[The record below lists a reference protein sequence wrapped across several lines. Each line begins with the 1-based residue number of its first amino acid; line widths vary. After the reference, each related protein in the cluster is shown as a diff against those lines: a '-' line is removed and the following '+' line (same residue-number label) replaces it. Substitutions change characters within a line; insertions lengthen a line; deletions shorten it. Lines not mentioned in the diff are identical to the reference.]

1 MASTPERSDD
11 VLWSDP
17 PRGPLDAYRMR
28 ASFSPRELQLLWE
41 GEDMLRFK
49 KVIFAAL
56 EKDPLFTGSRG
67 ADLSL
72 EKYRELS
79 FLRCKR
85 VFEYGFFSLDDLEQ
99 SPLRLPALFYCLGA
113 YDWSL
118 GAKVALHL
126 MVFGSALYSLGS
138 ERHLKYIEK
147 VLNMEIF
154 GCFALTELSHGS
166 NIQAI
171 RTTAHYDPATEEF
184 IIHSPDFEAA
194 KFWVGNMG
202 KTATHA
208 VVFAQ
213 LYMPDGQCHGLHS
226 FVVQI
231 RDPKTLLP
239 MPGVMVGDIGRKLG
253 QNGLD
258 NGFAMFHKVRIPRQD
273 LLNRAGDITPQGT
286 YVTAFKDARQRVGVF
301 LGSLSLGRFFITGM
315 CVVNLQ
321 QAVCIAIRFSATRRQ
336 FGPTEEEEIPV
347 LEYQLQQWRLLPY
360 LAAAYA
366 LDHFSKS
373 LLLELVGLYRGL
385 LSGDHVAQQAELS
398 REIHALAAA
407 AKPLVS
413 WTAQQGIQECREAC
427 GGHGYLEVNRLGN
440 LRNDNDP
447 NCTYEGDNNILLGQT
462 SKYLLSFLERR
473 VQDGARFQSPL
484 QTVDFLEAYPGMLGQ
499 RFQGTSVADWLDP
512 AASLAAYKWLVCYL
526 LHGSHQKVTQETR
539 SGRSDF
545 EVKNSSQVYHLRT
558 LALAFMELTVVQ
570 RFHER
575 THGPDVPP
583 SLGAVLGRLSVL
595 YALWSLSQHMAL
607 LYRGGYLSG
616 EQAGQAL
623 EGAILD
629 LCAQLKDDAVALVD
643 VIAPPDF
650 VLNSPIGRA
659 DGELYKNLWNAV
671 LQGSGVLERASWWQ
685 EFSMHRPVV
694 GRLKSKL

>member
-1 MASTPERSDD
+1 MAPTLEGCDD
-11 VLWSDP
+11 VLWPDP
-17 PRGPLDAYRMR
+17 PRGPLDAYRAR
-28 ASFSPRELQLLWE
+28 ASFSRRELQLFWE

-49 KVIFAAL
+49 KTVFSAL
-56 EKDPLFTGSRG
+56 EKDPLFSSSRG
-67 ADLSL
+67 PELPL

-85 VFEYGFFSLDDLEQ
+85 VLEYGFFSLDSLLQ
-99 SPLRLPALFYCLGA
+99 NPLQLLALINCLGA
-113 YDWSL
+113 YDWSVST
-118 GAKVALHL
+118 KFALHL
-126 MVFGSALYSLGS
+126 MVFGSTLYSLGS
-138 ERHLKYIEK
+138 ERHLKYVEK

-166 NIQAI
+166 NTQAI

-184 IIHSPDFEAA
+184 VIHSPDFEAA

-202 KTATHA
+202 KTATHG

-213 LYMPDGQCHGLHS
+213 LYTPDGQCHGLHS

-231 RDPKTLLP
+231 RDPETLLP
-239 MPGVMVGDIGRKLG
+239 MPGVMVGDMGRKLG

-273 LLNRAGDITPQGT
+273 LLNRAGDVTPQGT
-286 YVTAFKDARQRVGVF
+286 YVTTVKDAKQRTGVS
-301 LGSLSLGRFFITGM
+301 LGSLTSGRIFITGM

-321 QAVCIAIRFSATRRQ
+321 QALCITIRFSATRRQ

-347 LEYQLQQWRLLPY
+347 LEYQMQQWRLLPY

-373 LLLELVGLYRGL
+373 LLLDLEGLYQGL
-385 LSGDHVAQQAELS
+385 LSGDHGVWQAELS
-398 REIHALAAA
+398 REIHALGAA

-427 GGHGYLEVNRLGN
+427 GGHGYLAVNRLGD

-447 NCTYEGDNNILLGQT
+447 NCTYEGDNNVLLGQT
-462 SKYLLSFLERR
+462 SSYLLSFLERQ

-484 QTVDFLEAYPGMLGQ
+484 RTVDFLEAYPGMVGQ
-499 RFQGTSVADWLDP
+499 RFKGTSVADWLDP
-512 AASLAAYKWLVCYL
+512 TAPLAAYEWLVCYL
-526 LHGSHQKVTQETR
+526 LQRSHQKVMQEKR
-539 SGRSDF
+539 SGHSSF
-545 EVKNSSQVYHLRT
+545 EAKNNSQVYHMRT
-558 LALAFMELTVVQ
+558 LALAFVELTAAQ
-570 RFHER
+570 RFHTR
-575 THGPDVPP
+575 THGPDTPP
-583 SLGAVLGRLSVL
+583 ALRAVLGRLSTL
-595 YALWSLSQHMAL
+595 YALWSLSRHLAL
-607 LYRGGYLSG
+607 LYQGGYLSG
-616 EQAGQAL
+616 EQAGEAL

-659 DGELYKNLWNAV
+659 DGELYKNLWSAV
-671 LQGSGVLERASWWQ
+671 LQGSGVLERPTWWQ
-685 EFSMHRPVV
+685 EFCVHRPV
-694 GRLKSKL
+694 GAGLKSKL